1 MIFSE
6 NLRRL
11 GKALG
16 IERAHY
22 MHMNELIRA
31 IRLLEGELPCFSQA
45 WSTPCN
51 VEDCPHGLACSS
63 KPC

>member
-1 MIFSE
+1 MMFSE

-22 MHMNELIRA
+22 MHMNELIGA
-31 IRLLEGELPCFSQA
+31 IHLLEGE
-45 WSTPCN
+45 
-51 VEDCPHGLACSS
+51 
-63 KPC
+63 